1 MQAVSVADEPRVS
14 VTTFEKAMQKKV
26 FWSQHVASVT
36 LSLVMFLVGL
46 ANGWS
51 SPYLA
56 QLSLQD
62 EVDGIPRATD
72 KQLSW
77 VATLM
82 NFGRIFGAMAG
93 AVAQDTI
100 GRKMSLCFAGIPLM
114 CGWTCIAV
122 AVSVEWLYV
131 ARILCGFAMGM
142 IWTTL
147 SLYLSEIADPE
158 IRGSLASRP
167 LTFFFSTTTDMS
179 IVAKSEWVVGRT
191 VVRTLIFITSHVL
204 WNITTQSIGLFLGN
218 LMGPYISMKV
228 YAYISLVPN
237 VLFLLLF
244 PLIPDSPYRLIM
256 IGNLDKAEK
265 SLRWFRRR
273 QDVKQELLELQDY
286 VSTSKVSL
294 VERLKEFKEARYRR
308 SFLMMFLINIF
319 SYFGAFNVIN
329 NYMEIIVTKSQV
341 SITPSIIVT
350 VTGGFSILSGL
361 LSTFLVDRLGRRFL
375 LIGSSLGM
383 ALSLTALGL
392 HFRLL
397 DLGYD
402 PVYLTWLPCIILLV
416 YTVSYS
422 AGCGCIPSALVGEL
436 FSPRLKTIASLSFS
450 GTSAVFSTMSTGSFV
465 PFLNLVG
472 PSYLFWFYSVGIYVS
487 VVYYWYFVPETMG
500 KSLQAIQT
508 ESKK

>member
-1 MQAVSVADEPRVS
+1 M
-14 VTTFEKAMQKKV
+14 
-26 FWSQHVASVT
+26 
-36 LSLVMFLVGL
+36 
-46 ANGWS
+46 
-51 SPYLA
+51 
-56 QLSLQD
+56 
-62 EVDGIPRATD
+62 
-72 KQLSW
+72 
-77 VATLM
+77 
-82 NFGRIFGAMAG
+82 
-93 AVAQDTI
+93 
-100 GRKMSLCFAGIPLM
+100 
-114 CGWTCIAV
+114 
-122 AVSVEWLYV
+122 
-131 ARILCGFAMGM
+131 
-142 IWTTL
+142 
-147 SLYLSEIADPE
+147 
-158 IRGSLASRP
+158 
-167 LTFFFSTTTDMS
+167 
-179 IVAKSEWVVGRT
+179 
-191 VVRTLIFITSHVL
+191 
-204 WNITTQSIGLFLGN
+204 TQSIGLFLGN

-294 VERLKEFKEARYRR
+294 VERLKELKEASEFCSYIIKAYSYRRSVIDGYIIVLPTGYSR

-319 SYFGAFNVIN
+319 SYFGASNVIN
-329 NYMEIIVTKSQV
+329 NYMEIILTKSQV
-341 SITPSIIVT
+341 SITPSTTVT
-350 VTGGFSILSGL
+350 VIGGFSIISGL

-383 ALSLTALGL
+383 ALSLTFLGL
-392 HFRLL
+392 HFQLL

-402 PVYLTWLPCIILLV
+402 PIYLNWLPCIILLV
-416 YTVSYS
+416 YAVSYS
-422 AGCGCIPSALVGEL
+422 AGCVSIPSTLVSEL

-450 GTSAVFSTMSTGSFV
+450 GTAALFSTLSTGSFV

-487 VVYYWYFVPETMG
+487 VIYYWYFVPETMG
-500 KSLQAIQT
+500 KSLKDIQM

>member
-14 VTTFEKAMQKKV
+14 VTTAEKAMQAVEFGKPAGTAKKV

-93 AVAQDTI
+93 AVAQDTV
-100 GRKMSLCFAGIPLM
+100 GRKMSLCFAGFPLM

-122 AVSVEWLYV
+122 AVSVEWLYA

-158 IRGSLASRP
+158 IRGSL
-167 LTFFFSTTTDMS
+167 
-179 IVAKSEWVVGRT
+179 
-191 VVRTLIFITSHVL
+191 VL
-204 WNITTQSIGLFLGN
+204 WNITTQSIGVFLGN

-361 LSTFLVDRLGRRFL
+361 LSTFLVDSLGRRFL

-392 HFRLL
+392 HFQLL

-487 VVYYWYFVPETMG
+487 VIYYWYFVPETMG